1 VTNDDVISTGQ
12 KLQRSM
18 DLRITI
24 RRSDALRVEMN
35 GDRYR
40 RNILY
45 DGKVLTVSDPEQ
57 KFYATFDS
65 PPTIDATI
73 AAVREKLGLDLPLG
87 VLFADNAYEALSKN
101 ARVATYVG
109 LHRLSGEMCHQLAFS
124 QNKVDWQIWISAK
137 GPPLPRKL
145 VIDFKDRPERP
156 QYTATLVGW
165 NLEPQVSAAEF
176 KFSPPADFQKI
187 EFLRTEGGS
196 K

>member
-1 VTNDDVISTGQ
+1 MVMRRCLTIFIVAFIATPLFCADDPEKILRSSLDLLGHTKNIRLHAVVTNDDVISTGQ

-109 LHRLSGEMCHQLAFS
+109 LHRLSGASMPG
-124 QNKVDWQIWISAK
+124 KM
-137 GPPLPRKL
+137 R
-145 VIDFKDRPERP
+145 
-156 QYTATLVGW
+156 VG
-165 NLEPQVSAAEF
+165 
-176 KFSPPADFQKI
+176 
-187 EFLRTEGGS
+187 RTFAY
-196 K
+196 